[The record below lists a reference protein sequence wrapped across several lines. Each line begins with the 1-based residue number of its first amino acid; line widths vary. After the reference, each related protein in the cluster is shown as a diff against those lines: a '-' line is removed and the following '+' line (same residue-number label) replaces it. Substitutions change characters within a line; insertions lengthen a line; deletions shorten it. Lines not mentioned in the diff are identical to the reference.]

1 VAGDENRQQRKG
13 AWDLSV
19 NDRSGKEHKAQQ
31 KSFTVFR
38 TYRISVIEGVF
49 AQIYGNLANI
59 GSNFITKF
67 MVILGASPLQFSIL
81 SALGQVAA
89 VFQPLGVALMQRL
102 KRRKRVCV
110 AVTAAGRFLSFF
122 LGAALLFS
130 SSQAGIVFLLAL
142 LFVSAGLQAVG
153 GNIWIAWVSDLIPIG
168 IRGRFFARRNQ
179 ILVFSGMVVGYIL
192 SYFTDLFEKGGG
204 ALRNLASQWVDPD
217 ILFTPRNQAWWLAG
231 IFVFAGIMGFI
242 SLAILSRQPDRKRS
256 LQQQMSLR
264 RKFSE
269 PFRDRNFRML
279 LAFGV
284 WWMLAIGVGSAF
296 WGPFML
302 KKLNMGLFQM
312 QLYGS
317 LHMGSSLLSYSFW
330 GRFIDRWGNK
340 RAMFICVLLGG
351 LNPMLW
357 LFMTPANYS
366 ILWLEGLLSGF
377 MWAGNGV
384 VTTNFV
390 LAIAGKGREQT
401 YSALYGAVGG
411 VAMMASTLLTGAFFP
426 GALRI
431 GARLLE
437 PEQVIFGVGG
447 ILRWLSLVPLLAVKE
462 KRGWT
467 QWHRSPGSR

>member
-1 VAGDENRQQRKG
+1 LPARIVTSKERQ
-13 AWDLSV
+13 
-19 NDRSGKEHKAQQ
+19 AQQ
-31 KSFTVFR
+31 KSYTVSR
-38 TYRISVIEGVF
+38 AYRISVIEGVF
-49 AQIYGNLANI
+49 AQIYGNLGNI

-67 MVILGASPLQFSIL
+67 MVLLSASPLQFSVL

-110 AVTAAGRFLSFF
+110 AITAAGRFLTFF
-122 LGAALLFS
+122 LGAALLFAS
-130 SSQAGIVFLLAL
+130 PRAGIVFLLAL
-142 LFVSAGLQAVG
+142 LFVSAALQAVG
-153 GNIWIAWVSDLIPIG
+153 SNIWIAWVSDLIPIG

-179 ILVFSGMVVGYIL
+179 ILVFSGLVAGYIL
-192 SYFTDLFEKGGG
+192 SYGTDLFETGGG
-204 ALRNLASQWVDPD
+204 ALRNFLGRWLDPEV
-217 ILFTPRNQAWWLAG
+217 LFTPRNQAWWLAG
-231 IFVFAGIMGFI
+231 IFVLAGIIGFI
-242 SLAILSRQPDRKRS
+242 GLLILSRQPDRKRS
-256 LQQQMSLR
+256 LQEQMSLK

-269 PFRDRNFRML
+269 PLKNRNFRLL

-302 KKLNMGLFQM
+302 KKLQMSMFQM

-317 LHMGSSLLSYSFW
+317 LHMGASLLSYSFW

-340 RAMFICVLLGG
+340 RAMLICVLLGG
-351 LNPMLW
+351 LNPMFW
-357 LFMTPANYS
+357 LFMTPANHS
-366 ILWLEGLLSGF
+366 ILWFEGLLSGA
-377 MWAGNGV
+377 MWAGNAV

-426 GALRI
+426 QPLQI

-437 PEQVIFGVGG
+437 PEQVVFGIGG
-447 ILRWLSLVPLLAVKE
+447 ILRWLSLIPLLAVAE
-462 KRGWT
+462 KR
-467 QWHRSPGSR
+467 SVVPSRR

>member
-1 VAGDENRQQRKG
+1 
-13 AWDLSV
+13 
-19 NDRSGKEHKAQQ
+19 
-31 KSFTVFR
+31 
-38 TYRISVIEGVF
+38 
-49 AQIYGNLANI
+49 
-59 GSNFITKF
+59 
-67 MVILGASPLQFSIL
+67 
-81 SALGQVAA
+81 
-89 VFQPLGVALMQRL
+89 
-102 KRRKRVCV
+102 
-110 AVTAAGRFLSFF
+110 
-122 LGAALLFS
+122 
-130 SSQAGIVFLLAL
+130 
-142 LFVSAGLQAVG
+142 
-153 GNIWIAWVSDLIPIG
+153 
-168 IRGRFFARRNQ
+168 
-179 ILVFSGMVVGYIL
+179 
-192 SYFTDLFEKGGG
+192 
-204 ALRNLASQWVDPD
+204 
-217 ILFTPRNQAWWLAG
+217 
-231 IFVFAGIMGFI
+231 
-242 SLAILSRQPDRKRS
+242 
-256 LQQQMSLR
+256 
-264 RKFSE
+264 
-269 PFRDRNFRML
+269 
-279 LAFGV
+279 
-284 WWMLAIGVGSAF
+284 
-296 WGPFML
+296 ML

-340 RAMFICVLLGG
+340 HAMFICVLLGG